1 MNRHLL
7 LLFLLLPIAVFSQ
20 VPGNKP
26 SVPDTVKP
34 KKNNLPVDTSEF
46 WRDSL
51 FKDGDPKIWRDGEV
65 QRQPKPPRKR
75 RKFKIRFSD
84 RVQYSLLG
92 DYPLTVAS
100 GVPTTLVLQK
110 KLTAWEDSIIPIK
123 YRGDTTLSEHRRSV
137 LLRAGRILLIDA
149 PIETLVMALGQDFYG
164 HYGRMREFGFEGASV
179 KFGAPIPF
187 WRPMNNLAYD
197 RPVIEELGSRQEI
210 AMVAGGALEYNSMA
224 SNEISTRWMQ
234 RKSLYYREALHF
246 LRLQTAAITS
256 VLTATNDQ
264 SNRVSAVDDWLFYTN
279 RTYGFYSS
287 YGYTANDLKKDYVIA
302 ALTNPWLYT
311 SMYSVFGQFLFN
323 GKDSLNIPAIKLGYG
338 KALMP
343 WVRFGFSPFG
353 GEWIPEIS
361 VTKHRQVLNV
371 YARIGNNAFNQN
383 YGGGIKLINFRR
395 STKLSLNAHLT
406 YWNQKYFYRGYG
418 NQVTE
423 PIGFGGAATV
433 SGFYKVSKAW
443 NHSLSVVFTAGYKTR
458 GYMEGE
464 VWDAS
469 PILRAG
475 ISFNLDK
482 DFEQDDTVPEY
493 EYIPNKLTKKERKRE
508 KAKIAKARKAAQ
520 KKYKR

>member
-1 MNRHLL
+1 
-7 LLFLLLPIAVFSQ
+7 
-20 VPGNKP
+20 
-26 SVPDTVKP
+26 
-34 KKNNLPVDTSEF
+34 
-46 WRDSL
+46 
-51 FKDGDPKIWRDGEV
+51 
-65 QRQPKPPRKR
+65 
-75 RKFKIRFSD
+75 
-84 RVQYSLLG
+84 
-92 DYPLTVAS
+92 
-100 GVPTTLVLQK
+100 
-110 KLTAWEDSIIPIK
+110 
-123 YRGDTTLSEHRRSV
+123 
-137 LLRAGRILLIDA
+137 
-149 PIETLVMALGQDFYG
+149 
-164 HYGRMREFGFEGASV
+164 
-179 KFGAPIPF
+179 
-187 WRPMNNLAYD
+187 
-197 RPVIEELGSRQEI
+197 
-210 AMVAGGALEYNSMA
+210 
-224 SNEISTRWMQ
+224 
-234 RKSLYYREALHF
+234 
-246 LRLQTAAITS
+246 
-256 VLTATNDQ
+256 
-264 SNRVSAVDDWLFYTN
+264 
-279 RTYGFYSS
+279 
-287 YGYTANDLKKDYVIA
+287 LKKDYVMA

-361 VTKHRQVLNV
+361 VTKHRQVLNI